1 MVATL
6 KPTVEQQSKVVITWE
21 ALPANFVLEEEPVES
36 TAQPLIAGALRESL
50 ELVGYIQPT
59 MLIASNLGICAT
71 MNDDL
76 VIKAPDWLYVR
87 SVMPLTRITDRRS
100 YTPHLEGEVPLV
112 VMEFLSET
120 DGKEYSAKPT
130 YPPGK
135 WYFYEQILRVPT
147 YITFD
152 PEDGHLEVY
161 NLGET
166 DYQLQPQDVNNRYW
180 IADMGLF
187 LGVWQGKKEGR
198 SGNWLRWW
206 SQDGNMLPWSVEQ
219 LEQER
224 QRTEEARQLAEQER
238 QRAEQEYQ
246 RAEQERQQ
254 TEQERQ
260 RAEQE
265 RQRADRLTEQLR
277 LLGITPND

>member
-6 KPTVEQQSKVVITWE
+6 KPTVEKQSKVVITWE

-36 TAQPLIAGALRESL
+36 TAQPLIAGVLRESL

-87 SVMPLTRITDRRS
+87 SVVPLTRITDRRS

-152 PEDGHLEVY
+152 PEDGDLEVY
-161 NLGET
+161 NLGESV
-166 DYQLQPQDVNNRYW
+166 YQLQPQDVNNRYW

-187 LGVWQGKKEGR
+187 LGVWQGEKEGR

-206 SQDGNMLPWSVEQ
+206 SQDGNLLPWSVEQ

-238 QRAEQEYQ
+238 LRAD
-246 RAEQERQQ
+246 QERQQ

-265 RQRADRLTEQLR
+265 KQRADRLTEQLR
-277 LLGITPND
+277 ALGITPND

>member
-6 KPTVEQQSKVVITWE
+6 KPSGVEQSQQSKVVITWE

-50 ELVGYIQPT
+50 ELIGYIQPT

-71 MNDDL
+71 MNNNL

-87 SVMPLTRITDRRS
+87 TVVPLTIVKDRRS
-100 YTPHLEGEVPLV
+100 YTPHLEGEVPQV

-152 PEDGHLEVY
+152 SVDGYLEVY
-161 NLGET
+161 SLGET
-166 DYQLQPQDVNNRYW
+166 TYQFQTQDANNRYW
-180 IADMGLF
+180 LADMGLF
-187 LGVWQGKKEGR
+187 LGVWQGEKEGR
-198 SGNWLRWW
+198 SGHWLRWW
-206 SQDGNMLPWSVEQ
+206 SQDGNMLPWAVEQ

-224 QRTEEARQLAEQER
+224 QRADRLAEQ
-238 QRAEQEYQ
+238 
-246 RAEQERQQ
+246 
-254 TEQERQ
+254 
-260 RAEQE
+260 
-265 RQRADRLTEQLR
+265 LR
-277 LLGITPND
+277 VLGITPDQLS